1 MPKAGFPD
9 NLETLKMNI
18 RKRFIY
24 FIAIFALAASCTGI
38 PGAESFVAPQIV
50 ETLSKVKGD
59 TVELTC
65 VYSSKVGYSQY
76 GFSYG
81 AKNDDMK
88 DVLCDDVQPNAFKV

>member
-1 MPKAGFPD
+1 MPKAEFPD

-18 RKRFIY
+18 RKYFIY

-81 AKNDDMK
+81 AKNDDIEGCVM
-88 DVLCDDVQPNAFKV
+88 